1 MIKFFLL
8 ILIFFIKINFVNA
21 EIVKSISVNGNER
34 ITDNTIIVF
43 SKISI
48 GNDITVNDLN
58 NVINELYE
66 TDFFNDVSVSLKNN
80 ILTINVI
87 ENNLVQSIQINGVK
101 NKKLKQTLLDQL
113 SITEKKSY
121 VEEKYSEDVLKLF
134 L

>member
-80 ILTINVI
+80 ILTINVV

-113 SITEKKSY
+113 SIT
-121 VEEKYSEDVLKLF
+121 
-134 L
+134 

>member
-8 ILIFFIKINFVNA
+8 IFIFFIKINFFNS
-21 EIVKSISVNGNER
+21 EIVKSISVKGNER

-48 GNDITVNDLN
+48 GNDITINDLN
-58 NVINELYE
+58 NVIKELYE
-66 TDFFNDVSVSLKNN
+66 TDFFKDVSVSLKDN

-101 NKKLKQTLLDQL
+101 NKKLKQILLDQL
-113 SITEKKSY
+113 SITEKNHM
-121 VEEKYSEDVLKLF
+121 LKRNLLKMF
-134 L
+134 